1 MDKLL
6 AIDGLYVVRRVYEAN
21 PEPDSPEKAE
31 TALRNAFFSFRRLLD
46 GQVPTHVLPAFEAGN
61 PSWRN
66 DLHPAYRQGR
76 KPMAPELKARL
87 PGFLDRLAGLG
98 LHPVSVEGAEARD
111 AIATAVQRWLGE
123 RRGEAVI
130 ASTDKHLHMLI
141 AQGARI
147 WDHFKGEWHDREW
160 VEHKFGVPPE
170 RLGDLLALVGD
181 AAEGIPGV
189 AKIGWK
195 TAARLLASYKDLDGV
210 MAGPGMLLD
219 PLGQR
224 LRAGRD
230 DARLSRRLVA
240 LKTDVRLGV
249 TWNGLR
255 YQAQG
260 ERA

>member
-6 AIDGLYVVRRVYEAN
+6 AIDGLHVVRRVYEAN
-21 PEPDSPEKAE
+21 PEPDSADKAQ

-46 GQVPTHVLPAFEAGN
+46 AQAPTHVLPAFESGH

-66 DLHPAYRQGR
+66 AIHPAYRQAR
-76 KPMAPELKARL
+76 KPMAPELKERL
-87 PGFLDRLAGLG
+87 PDFLDKLAGLG
-98 LHPVSVEGAEARD
+98 LHPVSAEGTEARD
-111 AIATAVQRWLGE
+111 AIATAVLRWLGE
-123 RRGEAVI
+123 QRGDAVI
-130 ASTDKHLHMLI
+130 ASADKDLHMLI
-141 AQGARI
+141 ADGALV
-147 WDHFKGEWHDREW
+147 WDHFKGEWHDRAW
-160 VEHKFGVPPE
+160 VEHRFGVPPE

-181 AAEGIPGV
+181 SAEGIPGIP
-189 AKIGWK
+189 KIGWK
-195 TAARLLASYKDLDGV
+195 TAARLLAAHKDLDGV

-249 TWNGLR
+249 TWNMLR
-255 YQAQG
+255 YPAPTAG
-260 ERA
+260 